1 MADFDQLPG
10 KELNMRPFRFGV
22 HVHAHTS
29 RDAWLS
35 TCRTAEQLG
44 FAVLT
49 VPDHIGPEGGVWA
62 ALATAALVT
71 ERLRVG
77 PLVLNSDYWNPAILS
92 REAATTD
99 LLSGGRLELGL
110 GAGWNRADYAAAGL
124 TMPPASE
131 RIEKLAESVRVLRAG
146 FEGKPLHITGRYH
159 KLDSESPWCVP
170 QQRPLPILIGGGCRR
185 VLSLAGAVADI
196 VSINRNLRHGSAAA
210 PTAGLAAQQGL
221 YEQDLQAKLAW
232 VSAAAAGRPT
242 QPELHTFI
250 LRAVPTSS
258 RRDAAEEVG
267 RAYGVGPDDALASPH
282 FLIGTN
288 HEMAEDL
295 RQRRE
300 RWGFSYFT
308 VREESMSALAP
319 VVRELTGT

>member
-1 MADFDQLPG
+1 
-10 KELNMRPFRFGV
+10 MRPFRFGV

-170 QQRPLPILIGGGCRR
+170 QQRPLPILIGGGGRR

-196 VSINRNLRHGSAAA
+196 VSINRNLRHGSATA

-282 FLIGTN
+282 FLIGTK

-295 RQRRE
+295 RERRE

>member
-1 MADFDQLPG
+1 
-10 KELNMRPFRFGV
+10 MRPFRFGV

-44 FAVLT
+44 FAALT

-77 PLVLNSDYWNPAILS
+77 PLVLNSDYWNPAVLA

-131 RIEKLAESVRVLRAG
+131 RIEKLAETVQVIRAG
-146 FEGKPLHITGRYH
+146 FEGRPMHFTGQYH
-159 KLDSESPWCVP
+159 HLDSESPWCVP
-170 QQRPLPILIGGGCRR
+170 QQRPLPILIGGGGRR

-196 VSINRNLRHGSAAA
+196 VSINRNLRHSNATA
-210 PTAGLAAQQGL
+210 PSAGLAAQQGL
-221 YEQDLQAKLAW
+221 YEQDLQDKLGW
-232 VSAAAAGRPT
+232 VSAAAAGRPD
-242 QPELHTFI
+242 QPELHTFV
-250 LRAVPTSS
+250 LRAVLTSS

-282 FLIGTN
+282 FLIGTE

-295 RQRRE
+295 RERRE

-319 VVRELTGT
+319 VVGELAGT